1 MEIRKIRL
9 SFLVS
14 VDVIPR
20 CTDVQ
25 KKYLSLSS
33 IGTKWSGKE
42 VFHTNELLLPYE
54 RKVKLH
60 ALEQENCTYQDAVFQ
75 FK

>member
-1 MEIRKIRL
+1 MEIWKIRL

-25 KKYLSLSS
+25 KKYLS
-33 IGTKWSGKE
+33 
-42 VFHTNELLLPYE
+42 
-54 RKVKLH
+54 KL
-60 ALEQENCTYQDAVFQ
+60 DWDKMVW
-75 FK
+75 